1 MRTKG
6 EAGRQAWARRVLGAV
21 GATVTHD
28 LGRVPAGYFVLA
40 AACNADGD
48 ELVIAVEWAKVT
60 VETQATLMR
69 AAEVLTG
76 AYLVR
81 ELQLSIQAGRLGL

>member
-1 MRTKG
+1 MRTKSK
-6 EAGRQAWARRVLGAV
+6 ADKQDWARRVLGSV

-60 VETQATLMR
+60 PETQGKLTR